1 MKIDVRKVTLTD
13 IELLQAIAKQ
23 TFIET
28 FATENSE
35 ENMRNYLADSFSIAK
50 ITEELNNIN
59 SVFYFA
65 QLNTKVIGYL
75 KINTAQAQTE
85 LKHEQALE
93 IERIYVLK
101 EFYGKQI
108 GQLLY
113 NTALQLAQAFGCNY
127 LWLGVWEHN
136 ERAINFY
143 TKNNF
148 VAFDKHIFKLG
159 DDEQTDILMKLQL
172 NNNSI

>member
-13 IELLQAIAKQ
+13 IELLQAIGKQ

-28 FATENSE
+28 FAAENSE

-50 ITEELNNIN
+50 ITDELNNIN
-59 SVFYFA
+59 SAFYFA

-101 EFYGKQI
+101 EFHGKQI

-113 NTALQLAQAFGCNY
+113 TTALHLAQDFGCNY
-127 LWLGVWEHN
+127 LWLGVWERN
-136 ERAINFY
+136 ERAIHFY

-148 VAFDKHIFKLG
+148 VAFDKHTFKLG

-172 NNNSI
+172 NNNI